1 MVEFRKEDRN
11 MKRKL
16 LAVAVCA
23 AMGMAV
29 CACGKETKKT
39 DGNASAITTTTAPA
53 ETTTPPEVTKSPL
66 ELAAEGL
73 LVTDYELYVDSTVL
87 PEGYK
92 GVEVQVITE
101 ADVDAYIEE
110 VRNANKERVLKDA
123 SQPIEETDI
132 AIIDYVGYLDGV
144 AFEGGTAYSHEMEIG
159 NSGFIEGFDEGLI
172 GAKKGDKVSLPLTFP
187 EDYWNEEMAG
197 KDVVFE
203 VTIHS
208 VAAQVAPEFTDEWVS
223 AMTGGQYTTTE
234 DFRLFSKGFLTE
246 EKKYNAVVDNL
257 VDNATFEKMDE
268 KYITD
273 SLEFEKLYYAYMY
286 GFASVEEFE
295 EVFGEEAS
303 AILWA
308 SREKQIRRLEQ
319 ERMALYCVAKAE
331 GLTLT
336 ESEFTERA
344 TEYAESLGITLEA
357 LLADQDV
364 KTLRQSMLMESALEL
379 LLNSVVEKGAE

>member
-1 MVEFRKEDRN
+1 
-11 MKRKL
+11 MKKRL
-16 LAVAVCA
+16 LLVACCA
-23 AMGMAV
+23 AMGLSL
-29 CACGKETKKT
+29 CACNKKETKKT
-39 DGNASAITTTTAPA
+39 DGAATTTTPA
-53 ETTTPPEVTKSPL
+53 VVTEQPEVTKTPL

-73 LVTDYELYVDSTVL
+73 LVTDYELYVESTTL

-92 GVEVQVITE
+92 GVEVQAVTE
-101 ADVDAYIEE
+101 ADVDAYIDE

-123 SQPIEETDI
+123 SQPIAETDI

-159 NSGFIEGFDEGLI
+159 NSGFIAGFDDGLI
-172 GAKKGDKVSLPLTFP
+172 GAKKGDKVSLPLRFP
-187 EDYWNEEMAG
+187 DDYWNEEMAG

-223 AMTGGQYTTTE
+223 EITGGQYTTAE

-246 EKKYNAVVDNL
+246 EKKYNAVMDNL
-257 VDNATFEKMDE
+257 VDNTTFEKMDE
-268 KYITD
+268 KYIKG
-273 SLEFEKLYYAYMY
+273 SLDFEKLYYAYMY
-286 GFASVEEFE
+286 GFATIEEFE
-295 EVFGEEAS
+295 EAFGPEAS
-303 AILWA
+303 EILWT

-344 TEYAESLGITLEA
+344 TEYAESLGTTLEA

-364 KTLRQSMLMESALEL
+364 ATLRQSMLMESALEL
-379 LLNSVVEKGAE
+379 LLNSVVEKGAEE

>member
-1 MVEFRKEDRN
+1 
-11 MKRKL
+11 MKKRL
-16 LAVAVCA
+16 LVVVCCA
-23 AMGMAV
+23 AMGLALG
-29 CACGKETKKT
+29 ACNNKETKKT
-39 DGNASAITTTTAPA
+39 DGNATTTTTLTPA
-53 ETTTPPEVTKSPL
+53 VITEQPEVTKSPL

-73 LVTDYELYVDSTVL
+73 LVTNYELYVESTVL

-92 GVEVQVITE
+92 GVEVQAITE

-123 SQPIEETDI
+123 SQPVVETDI
-132 AIIDYVGYLDGV
+132 VIIDYVGYLDGV

-159 NSGFIEGFDEGLI
+159 NSGFIAGFDDGLI

-187 EDYWNEEMAG
+187 EDYWNEEMAS

-208 VAAQVAPEFTDEWVS
+208 VAAQVAPEFTDEFVS
-223 AMTGGQYTTTE
+223 TLTGGQYTTTE

-246 EKKYNAVVDNL
+246 EKKYNAVMEYL
-257 VDNATFEKMDE
+257 VGNTTFDKMDE
-268 KYITD
+268 KYIKD
-273 SLEFEKLYYAYMY
+273 SLEFEKLYYSYMY
-286 GFASVEEFE
+286 GFVSVEEFE
-295 EVFGEEAS
+295 SVFGAEAS
-303 AILWA
+303 AVLWGT
-308 SREKQIRRLEQ
+308 REKAIRRLEQ

-336 ESEFTERA
+336 EPEFTEKA
-344 TEYAESLGITLEA
+344 TEYAESLSITLDE
-357 LLADQDV
+357 LLVDQDV
-364 KTLRQSMLMESALEL
+364 ATLRQSMLMESALEL